1 MAMKNHLPAAL
12 AAVVSLLSASASQLV
27 AQVATDAP
35 TESLKTHH
43 AMAYGLVL
51 LGIVLGIMNV
61 VRPGKRKGE
70 KPKPE

>member
-1 MAMKNHLPAAL
+1 MTILNRLRVTILPA
-12 AAVVSLLSASASQLV
+12 LLLLCCSSTQLF
-27 AQVATDAP
+27 AQVAKDAP

-70 KPKPE
+70 KPKPG

>member
-1 MAMKNHLPAAL
+1 MTIVNRLRVTVLPA
-12 AAVVSLLSASASQLV
+12 LLMLCGSATQLW
-27 AQVATDAP
+27 AQVAKDAP

-70 KPKPE
+70 KPKPG

>member
-1 MAMKNHLPAAL
+1 MTARNRLHVAL
-12 AAVVSLLSASASQLV
+12 TVAFGWLSSASNLW

-70 KPKPE
+70 KPKPG